1 MDLISQL
8 NQELRQL
15 AGFVSATPKR
25 VELTD
30 DDGTRLII
38 DFVAVDTLSCAFREL
53 WLHVPKLVGKELAI
67 LKQWADALSKRVT
80 YLLENIGPLEVD
92 RLGDKI
98 LIRSTPPD
106 RSSGAT
112 KFYEV
117 LLSAKSD
124 GTFSLKRFAFEPGS
138 SGRQLVDIQLTHE
151 VLNKLIRDLLETVPE
166 KV

>member
-1 MDLISQL
+1 MDLSSQL
-8 NQELRQL
+8 QHELRQL
-15 AGFVSATPKR
+15 SGFVSPTPKR
-25 VELTD
+25 VDISD
-30 DDGTRLII
+30 DDGVRLSI

-53 WLHVPKLVGKELAI
+53 LLHVPKLVGKELAV
-67 LKQWADALSKRVT
+67 LKQWADALSRRVT

-92 RLGDKI
+92 RMGSKI

-106 RSSGAT
+106 RSTGAT

-138 SGRQLVDIQLTHE
+138 AGRQLVDIQLTHE
-151 VLNKLIRDLLETVPE
+151 VLLKLLRDLLETVPD
-166 KV
+166 